1 MAVVAGARSVDF
13 FGSRW
18 TLGRRGLDGLFNDA
32 VRLSVG
38 VGFADPTD
46 VLRPSL
52 AWASRAYTSR
62 VIGDPCVRRID
73 S

>member
-13 FGSRW
+13 FGSSW
-18 TLGRRGLDGLFNDA
+18 KLGRRGLDSLFNDA

-38 VGFADPTD
+38 VGFAGPTGL
-46 VLRPSL
+46 LRPSL
-52 AWASRAYTSR
+52 AWASRAYVSR
-62 VIGDPCVRRID
+62 VIGEPCGRRID